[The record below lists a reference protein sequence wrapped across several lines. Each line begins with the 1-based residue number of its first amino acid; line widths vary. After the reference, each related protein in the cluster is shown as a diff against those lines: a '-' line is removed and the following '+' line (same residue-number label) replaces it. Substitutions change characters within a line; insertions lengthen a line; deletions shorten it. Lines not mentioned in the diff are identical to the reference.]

1 MSNPDPTPPPVEGQ
15 IKPGEVRNPSGGPK
29 GPHLTTLLRK
39 VLEGE
44 IEMKDLETGQ
54 YRKITKA
61 ELVMIALV
69 KEAVQG
75 NVKAA
80 REILDRLDGKVP
92 QKIGLTGVD
101 GGALIPPQI
110 IFAPIS
116 PRQDITPPQDPPG
129 Q

>member
-1 MSNPDPTPPPVEGQ
+1 MSNPDPLPPPAEHQ
-15 IKPGEVRNPSGGPK
+15 WKPGESGNPKGAPK
-29 GPHLTTLLRK
+29 GPTLTTLLRK

-92 QKIGLTGVD
+92 QKIGLTGAD
-101 GGALIPPQI
+101 GESLIPPQI
-110 IFAPIS
+110 IYAPIS
-116 PRQDITPPQDPPG
+116 PRQDPPPVNPPG